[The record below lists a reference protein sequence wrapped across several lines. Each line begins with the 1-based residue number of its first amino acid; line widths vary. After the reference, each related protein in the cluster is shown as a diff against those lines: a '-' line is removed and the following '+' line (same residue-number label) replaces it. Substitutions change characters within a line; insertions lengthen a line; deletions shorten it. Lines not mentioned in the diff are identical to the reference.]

1 MPEISAGHSIAKAF
15 LPHQR
20 VTTEGKKMGSKEELE
35 KQIEALLHLFD
46 PEEFSEENSGNRAK
60 VLAEYLAK
68 NIVN

>member
-1 MPEISAGHSIAKAF
+1 
-15 LPHQR
+15 
-20 VTTEGKKMGSKEELE
+20 MGSKEELE